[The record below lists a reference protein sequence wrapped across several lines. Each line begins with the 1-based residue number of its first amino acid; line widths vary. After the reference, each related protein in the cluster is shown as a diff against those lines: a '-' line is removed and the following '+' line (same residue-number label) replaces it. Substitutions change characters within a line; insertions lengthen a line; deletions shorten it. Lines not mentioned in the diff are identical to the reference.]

1 MVQKKGWCKV
11 KCDNCKKRNDCDS
24 GSGRTWPCGS
34 YVPKVVTN
42 GHRIR
47 SSDKRLAK
55 ALVSAASDGCPPEMD
70 WDCMKEEDGWDSCE
84 ECWLMY
90 LQRSAEGE

>member
-1 MVQKKGWCKV
+1 M
-11 KCDNCKKRNDCDS
+11 KCDNCKKHDDCAS
-24 GSGRTWPCGS
+24 GSGLVWPCGA
-34 YVPKVVTN
+34 YEPKTVTN
-42 GHRIR
+42 GDRIR
-47 SSDKRLAK
+47 SSDKELAK

-90 LQRSAEGE
+90 LQRACGGG